1 MMEIKANGP
10 YRFGET
16 LDYMKNQD
24 DCLYK
29 VIGDEIYKAEWF
41 DGRKVLM
48 KLSES
53 AGGGVTIETPVNEG
67 AGTDEVKSYC
77 EDWLDLDY
85 DLDGFYQFAGKDK
98 RLSGLIDDHYGYRM
112 VGKVD
117 IADAFLWSILGQQ
130 ITKSFAYVLKRRVVE
145 YCGHHIEYE
154 GEKFYLMPDAGEIA
168 AIDSEVLREMQI
180 STRKTEY
187 IKDVLGSVASG
198 ELSKSYLETFDDY
211 DEVFRHL
218 TSFRGIGPWSAN
230 TVLMRTLKFRNA
242 VPVGDAGIKN
252 AIRLVDGLDA
262 APSKKYINEITDQ
275 WGRFGMYGT
284 LYMWSALPAK

>member
-10 YRFGET
+10 YRFDET
-16 LDYMKNQD
+16 LDYMKKQD

-29 VIGDEIYKAEWF
+29 IIDDEIYKAEWF
-41 DGRKVLM
+41 EGKRVLM
-48 KLSES
+48 KLSAS
-53 AGGGVTIETPVNEG
+53 AAGGVNVEILVNEG
-67 AGTDEVKSYC
+67 ADSREIKRYC
-77 EDWLDLDY
+77 EEWLDLDY
-85 DLDGFYQFAGKDK
+85 DLDEFYQFAGMDK
-98 RLSGLIDDHYGYRM
+98 RLSSLIDNHYGYRM

-130 ITKSFAYVLKRRVVE
+130 ITMSFAYVLKRRVIE
-145 YCGHHIEYE
+145 YCGHHIEYD

-168 AIDSEVLREMQI
+168 GIDSEVLREMQI

-187 IKDVLGSVASG
+187 IKGVLGSVESG
-198 ELSKSYLETFDDY
+198 ELSKTYLETFDDY

-230 TVLMRTLKFRNA
+230 TVLMRGLKFRNA
-242 VPVGDAGIKN
+242 VPIGDAGIKN
-252 AIRLVDGLDA
+252 AIKLVDGMGA
-262 APSKKYINEITDQ
+262 APSKQYVNEITDE

-284 LYMWSALPAK
+284 LYMWGAL